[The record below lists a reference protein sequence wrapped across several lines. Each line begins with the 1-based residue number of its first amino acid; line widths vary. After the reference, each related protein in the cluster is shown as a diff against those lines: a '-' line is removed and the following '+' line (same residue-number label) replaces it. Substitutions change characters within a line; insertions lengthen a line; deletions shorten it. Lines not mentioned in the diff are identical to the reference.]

1 MYKTGIPITADTP
14 AAMVK
19 ILESTIKILTNVNI
33 QRSRI
38 VTKIQKKPFSVCIF
52 ELISCWCNSFLY
64 FS

>member
-19 ILESTIKILTNVNI
+19 ILASTIKILTNVNS

-52 ELISCWCNSFLY
+52 ELISCWYNSFLY